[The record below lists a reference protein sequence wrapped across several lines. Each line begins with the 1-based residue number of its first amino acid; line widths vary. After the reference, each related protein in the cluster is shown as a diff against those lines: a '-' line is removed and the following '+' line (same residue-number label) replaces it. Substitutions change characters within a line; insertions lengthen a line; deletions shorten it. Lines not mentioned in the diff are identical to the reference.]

1 MFHHLQSSELH
12 CRPRAL
18 QFCIGC
24 YTRLCSFQN
33 TAEASASCRMRFFL
47 VCGGGTKFFPQRRKN
62 TCRVILQMFPWGF
75 LHPQD
80 IPESMGTCV
89 CLCVYVHV
97 EGEEKE
103 KRTGHW
109 VKDMIA
115 SLFQLILT
123 SFIGM
128 TQEKIKG
135 WDESLF
141 LEAART
147 TWFMLEYQQGLL
159 HQLPWP
165 WPH

>member
-1 MFHHLQSSELH
+1 
-12 CRPRAL
+12 
-18 QFCIGC
+18 
-24 YTRLCSFQN
+24 
-33 TAEASASCRMRFFL
+33 
-47 VCGGGTKFFPQRRKN
+47 
-62 TCRVILQMFPWGF
+62 
-75 LHPQD
+75 
-80 IPESMGTCV
+80 
-89 CLCVYVHV
+89 
-97 EGEEKE
+97 
-103 KRTGHW
+103 
-109 VKDMIA
+109 MIA

-123 SFIGM
+123 AFIGM